1 MQSALQEII
10 IAQATPPGVS
20 AIAILRCS
28 GSGCF
33 DISQRLA
40 GPSITARGIYYARL
54 RDSTGDLLDEVM
66 LLAMPGPQSPTGEDV
81 LEIHCHGSVAVID
94 ALLREILSWERVRL
108 AQAGEFTRR
117 AFHNGKLDLTQTE
130 GLGDLLAAQTQA
142 QRLQALRQL
151 GGGLSDQALKWRRD
165 IIALLGH
172 LEASIDFADE
182 ALPASLVAQINEKA
196 AQLIGQMGGSL
207 ADGVVGAR
215 IRHGVQV
222 VLIGPVNAGKSTAIN
237 ALAKRDVAIVSNEE
251 GTTRDAIEVQLN
263 LAGLPVTLTD
273 TAGLRE
279 TQSQVEKKGISL
291 ARDKAAEADACVIL
305 LDASAPDWQEMLHKL
320 RDWSDRPC
328 LIVLNKADK
337 VSMTK
342 PDEVDLLVSLSSDR
356 EDASDHISLLEDAL
370 AGLVK
375 PLNNPVSPPLIT
387 QARHHQEITRAKKA
401 LEAGLMVDIDT
412 APELRAEDWR
422 QAADA
427 LGRLV
432 GQIDVEDLL
441 DHIFGQFCIG
451 K

>member
-1 MQSALQEII
+1 MDTAFQEII

-33 DISQRLA
+33 EISTRLS
-40 GPSITARGIYYARL
+40 GPIINKRGISFARL
-54 RDSTGDLLDEVM
+54 KDANGETLDEVM
-66 LLAMPGPQSPTGEDV
+66 LLSMPAPHSPTGEDV

-94 ALLREILSWERVRL
+94 ALLREILKWDQVRL
-108 AQAGEFTRR
+108 AEPGEFTRR

-130 GLGDLLAAQTQA
+130 GLGDLLAAQTQG
-142 QRLQALRQL
+142 QRQQALRQL
-151 GGGLSDQALKWRRD
+151 GGGLSEQALKWRSD

-182 ALPASLVAQINEKA
+182 ALPSSLVRQIEEKA
-196 AQLIGQMGGSL
+196 EQLIAEMSACL
-207 ADGVVGAR
+207 ADGVIGVR
-215 IRHGVQV
+215 MRQGVQL

-237 ALAKRDVAIVSNEE
+237 ALAKREVAIVSNEA
-251 GTTRDAIEVQLN
+251 GTTRDAIEVQLS
-263 LAGLPVTLTD
+263 LSGLPVSLTD

-279 TQSQVEKKGISL
+279 TQSLVEQKGISL
-291 ARDKAAEADACVIL
+291 AQERAKSADACIIL
-305 LDASAPDWQEMLHKL
+305 LDASSDNWREDREKL
-320 RDWSDRPC
+320 KAWTDKPS

-337 VSMTK
+337 VSMDK
-342 PDEVDLLVSLSSDR
+342 PEGIDLLVSLSPDTSDNAR
-356 EDASDHISLLEDAL
+356 DIEFFEQAL
-370 AGLVK
+370 ADLVA
-375 PLNNPVSPPLIT
+375 PLNNPSSPPLIT
-387 QARHHQEITRAKKA
+387 QARHHQEISRAKTS
-401 LEAGLMVDIDT
+401 LETGLAVDIDT

>member
-1 MQSALQEII
+1 MDTAFQEII

-20 AIAILRCS
+20 ALAILRCS
-28 GSGCF
+28 GSGGF
-33 DISQRLA
+33 EISTRLS
-40 GPSITARGIYYARL
+40 GPILNKRGISFARL
-54 RDSTGDLLDEVM
+54 KDANGETLDEVM
-66 LLAMPGPQSPTGEDV
+66 LLSMPAPHSPTGEDV

-94 ALLREILSWERVRL
+94 ALLREILKWDQVRL
-108 AQAGEFTRR
+108 AEPGEFTRR

-130 GLGDLLAAQTQA
+130 GLGDLLAAQTQG
-142 QRLQALRQL
+142 QRQQALRQL
-151 GGGLSDQALKWRRD
+151 GGGLSEQALKWRGD

-182 ALPASLVAQINEKA
+182 ALPSSLVRQIEEKA
-196 AQLIGQMGGSL
+196 EQLIAEMLACL
-207 ADGVVGAR
+207 ADGVIGVR
-215 IRHGVQV
+215 MRQGVQL

-237 ALAKRDVAIVSNEE
+237 ALAKREVAIVSNEA
-251 GTTRDAIEVQLN
+251 GTTRDAIEVQLS
-263 LAGLPVTLTD
+263 LSGLPVSLTD

-279 TQSQVEKKGISL
+279 TQSLVEQKGISL
-291 ARDKAAEADACVIL
+291 AQERAKAADACIIL
-305 LDASAPDWQEMLHKL
+305 LDASSDNWREDREKL
-320 RDWSDRPC
+320 KAWTDKPS

-337 VSMTK
+337 VSMDK
-342 PDEVDLLVSLSSDR
+342 PEGIDLLVSLSPDTSDNAR
-356 EDASDHISLLEDAL
+356 DIEVFEQAL
-370 AGLVK
+370 ADLVA
-375 PLNNPVSPPLIT
+375 PSSPPLIT
-387 QARHHQEITRAKKA
+387 QARHHQEISRAKTS
-401 LEAGLMVDIDT
+401 LETGLAVDIDT

>member
-1 MQSALQEII
+1 MDTAFQEII

-33 DISQRLA
+33 EISTRLS
-40 GPSITARGIYYARL
+40 GPILNKRGISFARL
-54 RDSTGDLLDEVM
+54 KDANGETLDEVM
-66 LLAMPGPQSPTGEDV
+66 LLSMPAPHSPTGEDV

-94 ALLREILSWERVRL
+94 ALLREILKWDQVRL
-108 AQAGEFTRR
+108 AEPGEFTRR

-130 GLGDLLAAQTQA
+130 GLGDLLAAQTQG
-142 QRLQALRQL
+142 QRQQALRQL
-151 GGGLSDQALKWRRD
+151 GGGLSEQALKWRGD

-182 ALPASLVAQINEKA
+182 ALPSSLVRQIEEKA
-196 AQLIGQMGGSL
+196 EQLIAEMSACL
-207 ADGVVGAR
+207 ADGVIGVR
-215 IRHGVQV
+215 MRQGVQL

-237 ALAKRDVAIVSNEE
+237 ALAKREVAIVSNEA
-251 GTTRDAIEVQLN
+251 GTTRDAIEVQLS
-263 LAGLPVTLTD
+263 LSGLPVSLTD

-279 TQSQVEKKGISL
+279 TQSLVEQKGISL
-291 ARDKAAEADACVIL
+291 AQERAKAADACIIL
-305 LDASAPDWQEMLHKL
+305 LDASSDNWREDREKL
-320 RDWSDRPC
+320 KAWTDKPS

-337 VSMTK
+337 VSMDK
-342 PDEVDLLVSLSSDR
+342 PEGIDLLVSLSPDTSDNAR
-356 EDASDHISLLEDAL
+356 DIEFFEQAL
-370 AGLVK
+370 ADLVA
-375 PLNNPVSPPLIT
+375 PLNNPSSPPLIT
-387 QARHHQEITRAKKA
+387 QARHHQEISRANTS
-401 LEAGLMVDIDT
+401 LETGLAVDIDT

>member
-1 MQSALQEII
+1 MDTAFQEII

-33 DISQRLA
+33 EISTRLS
-40 GPSITARGIYYARL
+40 GPIINKRGISFARL
-54 RDSTGDLLDEVM
+54 KDANGETLDEVM
-66 LLAMPGPQSPTGEDV
+66 LLSMPAPHSPTGEDV

-94 ALLREILSWERVRL
+94 ALLREILKWDQVRL
-108 AQAGEFTRR
+108 AEPGEFTRR

-130 GLGDLLAAQTQA
+130 GLGDLLAAQTQG
-142 QRLQALRQL
+142 QRQQALRQL
-151 GGGLSDQALKWRRD
+151 GGGLSEQALKWRGD

-182 ALPASLVAQINEKA
+182 ALPSSLVRQIEEKA
-196 AQLIGQMGGSL
+196 EQLIAEMSACL
-207 ADGVVGAR
+207 ADGVIGVR
-215 IRHGVQV
+215 MRQGVQLG
-222 VLIGPVNAGKSTAIN
+222 LIGPVNAGKSTAIN
-237 ALAKRDVAIVSNEE
+237 ALAKREVAIVSNEA
-251 GTTRDAIEVQLN
+251 GTTRDAIEVQLS
-263 LAGLPVTLTD
+263 LSGLPVSLTD

-279 TQSQVEKKGISL
+279 TQSLVEQKGISL
-291 ARDKAAEADACVIL
+291 AQERAKAADACIIL
-305 LDASAPDWQEMLHKL
+305 LDASSDNWREDREKL
-320 RDWSDRPC
+320 KAWTDKPS

-337 VSMTK
+337 VSMDK
-342 PDEVDLLVSLSSDR
+342 PEGIDLLVSLSPDTSDNAR
-356 EDASDHISLLEDAL
+356 DIEFFEQAL
-370 AGLVK
+370 ADLVA
-375 PLNNPVSPPLIT
+375 PLNNPSSPPLIT
-387 QARHHQEITRAKKA
+387 QARHHQEISRANTS
-401 LEAGLMVDIDT
+401 LETGLAVDIDT